1 MAIAVNMVLNVAD
14 GARAGQ
20 VEVGDRRKVQSL
32 SDLAPVY
39 RQLLDGPVTAVVSV
53 IGSTGLSNLS
63 PVWFDYDG
71 DLVFL
76 KMASH
81 RKKVNW
87 LRNNPHATF
96 LLMNPENA
104 YHWLSIKPTVVRE
117 VSEDDPQEGQR
128 VIYHIDKMWA
138 KYIQTP
144 GGYSLRDP
152 SRGAPIHCSRLAGAT
167 LDVTGQNHSAAQA
180 SITCLS
186 WRYALFASVRQ
197 V

>member
-1 MAIAVNMVLNVAD
+1 MAIAVNEVLDVAD
-14 GARAGQ
+14 GARPGQ
-20 VEVGDRRKVQSL
+20 FEVGDRRKVQSL
-32 SDLAPVY
+32 SDLDPVY

-76 KMASH
+76 NMASH

-104 YHWLSIKPTVVRE
+104 YHWLSIKARRARGLRGRPAGGSARHRPHRQDVGQVHPDARWLLPARPEPRRAAHPIRAPCGLGRHVRPPLTELSSAWALPVVVRC
-117 VSEDDPQEGQR
+117 
-128 VIYHIDKMWA
+128 
-138 KYIQTP
+138 
-144 GGYSLRDP
+144 
-152 SRGAPIHCSRLAGAT
+152 RGRRRP
-167 LDVTGQNHSAAQA
+167 
-180 SITCLS
+180 
-186 WRYALFASVRQ
+186 
-197 V
+197 